1 MTAKS
6 SRDRFPERGAV
17 GRADSQFR
25 AVVCFPNH
33 YRLAMSNLG
42 FLTVLRLINDRP
54 GWSAE
59 RAFWPEVG
67 AKVRAWESGRPLP
80 DFHLLAVSISF
91 ENDYPR
97 LLSLLEA
104 AGLPLE
110 SAERRADWPL
120 VLVGGPAVSL
130 NPEPIAPFVDACL
143 LGEAETNLPSF
154 LDWLAATDAPRQK
167 LFEAARRVPGLYVP
181 AGYEE
186 VYDAGRLTGRRLLA
200 DVPARIAVPRVR
212 DLAPPLAASHIVS
225 PRAEFA
231 DAALIELG
239 RGCARGCR
247 FCVVGFAMRPPR
259 PVDGRDIIPQAR
271 RLMDL
276 SPRLGLVAAAA
287 TDTPH
292 LTELISAVEAAGG
305 ECTLSS
311 LRADGLTAELVESLK
326 RAGQKTL
333 TLAPEAGSERLRR
346 IINKGLT
353 DEDLFRA
360 VELIA
365 AADILHLR
373 LYFMIGLPFETDDD
387 VKAIVDLVKRLRHR
401 VIQAS
406 RARRR
411 LGRITLSV
419 SSFVPKPQTPFQ
431 WAAMAEAGVLKS
443 RARLLQ
449 KGLAATGGVEVHR
462 DVVKWARLEA
472 LLSRGDR
479 RVAEILRLGHRTGGN
494 WAQAFKASPLN
505 PDYFITRPRDQGEV
519 LPWDFLDT
527 GVSRDHLWTEFERA
541 AAGRVT
547 PPCPPQGCD
556 RCGACPSGR
565 VGSGRNR
572 V

>member
-6 SRDRFPERGAV
+6 SWERFPERGAV
-17 GRADSQFR
+17 SRADSQFR
-25 AVVCFPNH
+25 AVVCFPNR

-42 FLTVLRLINDRP
+42 FLSVHRLLNAQP

-59 RAFWPEVG
+59 RAFWPGPGGG
-67 AKVRAWESGRPLP
+67 ARALESGRPLQ

-91 ENDYPR
+91 ENDYPN
-97 LLSLLEA
+97 LLSLLTA

-154 LDWLAATDAPRQK
+154 LDWLAETDGPKEK
-167 LFEAARRVPGLYVP
+167 LFEAARQIPGLYAP

-186 VYDAGRLTGRRLLA
+186 VYDAGRLTGRRLRA

-225 PRAEFA
+225 PGAEFA

-239 RGCARGCR
+239 RGCAHGCR

-259 PVDGRDIIPQAR
+259 PVDGRDIIPQAKQ
-271 RLMDL
+271 LMEL

-292 LTELISAVEAAGG
+292 LGELISAVEAGGG

-311 LRADGLTAELVESLK
+311 LRADGLTPALVESLG
-326 RAGQKTL
+326 RAGQKTV

-353 DEDLFRA
+353 DEDLYRA
-360 VELIA
+360 VELCA

-373 LYFMIGLPFETDDD
+373 LYFMIGLPFETDED

-401 VIQAS
+401 VIRAS

-419 SSFVPKPQTPFQ
+419 SCFVPKPQTPFQ
-431 WAAMAEAGVLKS
+431 WAAMAEAGDLKR

-449 KGLAATGGVEVHR
+449 RGLAAVGGVEVHL
-462 DVVKWARLEA
+462 DVVKWARLQA

-479 RVAEILRLGHRTGGN
+479 RVAETIRLAHRMAGN
-494 WAQAFKASPLN
+494 WPQAFKAGPLN

-527 GVSRDHLWTEFERA
+527 GVSRDHLWSEFERA
-541 AAGRVT
+541 AAAKIT
-547 PPCPPQGCD
+547 PPCPPRGCD
-556 RCGACPSGR
+556 RCGACPP
-565 VGSGRNR
+565 
-572 V
+572 